1 MKMKE
6 YADYLVAWLERQR
19 RNFYQLDGY
28 VLGVSGG
35 IDSAVCLGLLSR
47 TKAPLRAF
55 MLPSVVNRAEDLD
68 DARVLLQ
75 NVACDSALI
84 SIQPMYD
91 AVMASIADALEPDPQ
106 RIEVLHG
113 NLMARL
119 RMLTLYTIAQS
130 HRAVMV
136 GTDNAAESYT
146 GYFTKFGDGAA
157 DVLPLAH
164 LRKEQVYELGAL
176 LGVPDKIMNKAPSA
190 GLWPGQTDEGEMG
203 VTYRELDAFLRGE
216 TVPHAAREK
225 ISYWHERSHH
235 KRVLP
240 PVPEKTPAD

>member
-1 MKMKE
+1 MKIEE
-6 YADYLVAWLERQR
+6 YADYLVAWLEQQR
-19 RNFYQLDGY
+19 CNFYQLDGY
-28 VLGVSGG
+28 VLGLSGG
-35 IDSAVCLGLLSR
+35 IDSAVCLGLLAK
-47 TKAPLRAF
+47 TKAPLRVF
-55 MLPSVVNRAEDLD
+55 ILPSAVNRAEDLD
-68 DARVLLQ
+68 DTRALLQ
-75 NVACDSALI
+75 NTVCDGKLI

-91 AVMASIADALEPDPQ
+91 AVMASIEDALEPDPE
-106 RIEVLHG
+106 RTEVLHG

-130 HRAVMV
+130 HRAVVV

-176 LGVPDKIMNKAPSA
+176 LGVPDRVMNKAPSA
-190 GLWPGQTDEGEMG
+190 GLWPGQTDEAEMG

-216 TVPHAAREK
+216 TVPQTARER

-235 KRVLP
+235 KRMLP
-240 PVPEKTPAD
+240 PVPEKKPAD

>member
-1 MKMKE
+1 MTIAQ

-19 RNFYQLDGY
+19 RKFYRLSGY
-28 VLGVSGG
+28 VLGLSGG
-35 IDSAVCLGLLSR
+35 IDSAVCLCLLAR
-47 TKAPLRAF
+47 TGAPLRVF
-55 MLPSVVNRAEDLD
+55 MLPSAINRAQDLD
-68 DARVLLQ
+68 DARALLK
-75 NVACDSALI
+75 NAACHGEVV

-91 AVMASIADALEPDPQ
+91 AVIESIGGALGSDQERVQ
-106 RIEVLHG
+106 VLHG

-119 RMLTLYTIAQS
+119 RMITLYTIAQS
-130 HRAVMV
+130 HRAVVV

-176 LGVPDKIMNKAPSA
+176 FKVPDRIMDKAPSA
-190 GLWPGQTDEGEMG
+190 GLWRGQTDEGEMG

-216 TVPHAAREK
+216 TVASAAGER
-225 ISYWHERSHH
+225 IAYWHERSHH
-235 KRVLP
+235 KRMLP